1 MSDKIKILLAEDD
14 NNLGDLLDSFIKAKG
29 YEVDLA
35 RNGKIA
41 LEKFNSGNYQF
52 VILDV
57 MMPEMDGFT
66 VAKEI
71 RGIDTKVPILF
82 LTAKTMKEDKL
93 EGFSIGADDYLTKPF
108 SMEELVARIKAI
120 LKRMNSDDQAINTK
134 YTIGKFT
141 FDPETRMLYLGEEQS
156 KLTTKEN
163 HLLKLLA
170 MNKNKMLDRQA
181 ALRAIWGDDNY
192 FNGRS
197 MDVYIA
203 KLRKILKADE
213 TIEIMNVHGRGFKLM
228 DQSKN

>member
-1 MSDKIKILLAEDD
+1 MSEKIKVLLAEDD
-14 NNLGDLLDSFIKAKG
+14 NNLGSLLDSFIKAKG
-29 YEVDLA
+29 YDVTLA

-41 LEKFNSGNYQF
+41 LEKFNEGNFQF

-71 RGIDTKVPILF
+71 RAVDSKVPILF

-93 EGFSIGADDYLTKPF
+93 EGFSLGADDYLTKPF
-108 SMEELVARIKAI
+108 SMEELVARIEAI
-120 LKRMNSDDQAINTK
+120 LKRTNSSDQPVNST
-134 YTIGKFT
+134 YQIGKFS
-141 FDPETRMLYLGEEQS
+141 FDPETRMLRIGDEEN

-170 MNKNKMLDRQA
+170 KNKNEILDRQA
-181 ALRAIWGDDNY
+181 ALRSIWGDDNY

-203 KLRKILKADE
+203 KLRKILKADDS
-213 TIEIMNVHGRGFKLM
+213 IEIMNVHGRGFKLI
-228 DQSKN
+228 DHT